1 MIMDR
6 ASTQPDKA
14 YKGLPME
21 GMIAR
26 WYARSTARD
35 MSAFE
40 AEADRIAARLPRS
53 ADVLEVAPG
62 PGYLAVAL
70 AKRGDFRIVG
80 LDVSRSF
87 VAIAA
92 ENARRAGVAIDF
104 RLGDAAAMPMVSNAF
119 DFLVCRAAF
128 KNFAD
133 PVGALCEMYR
143 VLRPGG
149 EALVIDMRK
158 DASDEAI
165 DEAVAEMRVGRL
177 DAFFIRAVFK
187 LSLRKRAYSRA
198 QFAEMTG
205 ATPFGAAEI
214 GEAPLGFE
222 ARLRKPRAAGTIAAA

>member
-1 MIMDR
+1 MDR
-6 ASTQPDKA
+6 ASTQRRKA

-26 WYARSTARD
+26 WYAKSTAKD
-35 MSAFE
+35 IGAFE
-40 AEADRIAARLPRS
+40 TEAAEIAGRLRPG

-62 PGYLAVAL
+62 PGYLAIAL
-70 AKRGDFRIVG
+70 ARRGDFHIVG

-87 VAIAA
+87 VRIAA
-92 ENARRAGVAIDF
+92 ENAQRAGLAIDF
-104 RLGDAAAMPMVSNAF
+104 RLGDAAAMPFPSDSF
-119 DFLVCRAAF
+119 DFIVCRAAF

-133 PVGALCEMYR
+133 PVGALREMHR

-149 EALVIDMRK
+149 EALVIDMRR
-158 DASDEAI
+158 DASNTAI
-165 DEAVAEMRVGRL
+165 DEAVAEMKVGRM

-187 LSLRKRAYSRA
+187 LSLRRRAYARA
-198 QFAEMTG
+198 DFVDMAK

-222 ARLRKPRAAGTIAAA
+222 VRLRKPRAVGTIAAA